1 MEKKRMLRMQLPCS
15 ECESGTPEEILAN
28 RRKVA
33 AAHMREMGTFLWRA
47 QEDVTYTLRD
57 NILPEE
63 SDDGHR
69 LSIRAG
75 RLYQGIPYS
84 FAGCAEAAFLDYA
97 GEPDAQGIMPV
108 SGLHWKLLSGSGK
121 KTARIGNDCS
131 SAVMQSW
138 CQIGN
143 SFRFTNTRY
152 MVRDLGYLPV
162 GSYISAPNENASN
175 RCTCRENGEQTM
187 FEAYA
192 CLRLADALVCRE
204 DGAGHAILAVSVEV
218 VRREDGTIDGDA
230 SVLTFMEQSRVHLMQ
245 EKKYFHP
252 ELQENVYITFVLDVK
267 QTFRELFEEGYL
279 PVTCKELVDP
289 APVEVPTVWDSV
301 ESPDGTTLLEG
312 VISSNWA
319 IDCVAATITDADGA
333 AVQQGTVYAPRDSR
347 RYEMELRQF
356 VEEVPE
362 QMRGRI
368 VPEELPA
375 GGYRCVLRCRLTS
388 GQVFTVRDFAFE
400 C

>member
-1 MEKKRMLRMQLPCS
+1 MLRMQLPCS

-33 AAHMREMGTFLWRA
+33 AAHMREMGSFLWRA

-57 NILPEE
+57 DILPEE

-75 RLYQGIPYS
+75 RLYQGVPYS
-84 FAGCAEAAFLDYA
+84 FAGCAETAFLDYA

-121 KTARIGNDCS
+121 NTARIGNDCS
-131 SAVMQSW
+131 SAVMQAWS
-138 CQIGN
+138 QIGN
-143 SFRFTNTRY
+143 SFRFSSTRY
-152 MVRDLGYLPV
+152 MVRDAGYLPV
-162 GSYISAPNENASN
+162 GSYVSPADENVSN
-175 RCTCRENGEQTM
+175 RRTCQENGEQTM

-204 DGAGHAILAVSVEV
+204 KGSGHAIMAVSVNV
-218 VRREDGTIDGDA
+218 VRKDDGTIDGDA

-245 EKKYFHP
+245 EKKYFHS
-252 ELQENVYITFVLDVK
+252 ELKEDVYITLALDVK
-267 QTFRELFEEGYL
+267 QTFREVFEEGYL
-279 PVTCKELVDP
+279 PITCKELIDP
-289 APVEVPTVWDSV
+289 APMEVPTVWDSV

-319 IDCVAATITDADGA
+319 IDCVTATIRNADDQT
-333 AVQQGTVYAPRDSR
+333 VQQGTVYAIRDTR
-347 RYEMELRQF
+347 RYALELRQF

-368 VPEELPA
+368 VPEELPV
-375 GGYRCVLRCRLTS
+375 GRYRCVLHCRLTS

-400 C
+400 R